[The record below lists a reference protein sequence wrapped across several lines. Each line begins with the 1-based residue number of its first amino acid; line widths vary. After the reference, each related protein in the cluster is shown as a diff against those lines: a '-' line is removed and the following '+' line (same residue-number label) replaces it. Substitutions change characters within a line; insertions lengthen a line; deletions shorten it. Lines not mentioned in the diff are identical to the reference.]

1 MNTRRQKIPM
11 SDQAKQALDDLAFQ
25 AQPSPVAE
33 PRSSILIVDPALNWK
48 IGELKTRQ
56 PEQLAGL
63 VVGQRPE
70 R

>member
-1 MNTRRQKIPM
+1 M
-11 SDQAKQALDDLAFQ
+11 
-25 AQPSPVAE
+25 
-33 PRSSILIVDPALNWK
+33 IVDPALNSE